1 MVTFVTPIVVALIFA
16 GASFLGLELSSV
28 LGARFL
34 RERTRTE
41 MPRGVTLGLVAGGA
55 IFGAV
60 AAAGGSNWQALAMAA
75 VVCVSLVGCWHSA
88 VVFGRIPDYFTLV
101 PLGAVLL
108 AAVVQGEWFLVLGS
122 AAPFVPFAAMAYFW
136 KGRGFDWD
144 DAKLAALGGAILGL
158 QASILA
164 LAAACMVAVVVALA
178 RQRKTEPIVFAP
190 YMVGAIG
197 IALAWRLMP

>member
-108 AAVVQGEWFLVLGS
+108 AAVVQG
-122 AAPFVPFAAMAYFW
+122 
-136 KGRGFDWD
+136 RGFDWD